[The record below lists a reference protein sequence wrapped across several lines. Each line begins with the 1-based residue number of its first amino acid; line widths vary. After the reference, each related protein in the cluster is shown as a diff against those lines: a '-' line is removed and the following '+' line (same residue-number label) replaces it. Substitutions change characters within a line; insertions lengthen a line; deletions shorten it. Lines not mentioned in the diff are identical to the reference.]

1 MPRRSRVDAPG
12 ALHHIIVRGIERRA
26 VFRDDA
32 DREKFIEKLGTVL
45 AKSLT
50 ACFAY
55 ALMRNHVHLLLRTGT
70 APLATVMRRLLTGY
84 AMYFNRR
91 YRRHGHLFQNRYKS
105 ILCEEE
111 TYLKELVR
119 YIHLNPLRAKAVD
132 DLKTLREYRFC
143 GHGALLGRFER
154 SWLDGRYVLKAFAE
168 DPDEA
173 RQRYE
178 EFVSKAAGEG
188 RRDDL
193 TGGGVLRSIG
203 GWEELKRQRR
213 GGGRIKG
220 DERILGGPDFVHEIL
235 RHANE
240 EMTRRAKIR
249 TRGLNFKA
257 LSERIA
263 AWYNIDIELLST
275 PTKDRKV
282 SRARAIL
289 CYLAVRQLMM
299 SGADV
304 ARELNL
310 SPSMVSRAVGRGC
323 KHKEAELILERY
335 ITGMN
340 LFNPGRGFRFGC
352 LQ

>member
-1 MPRRSRVDAPG
+1 MPRRSRIDAPG
-12 ALHHIIVRGIERRA
+12 ALHHLLVRGIERRA

-45 AKSLT
+45 AESLT
-50 ACFAY
+50 SCFAY

-70 APLATVMRRLLTGY
+70 VPIATVMRRLLTGY

-132 DLKTLREYRFC
+132 DLMALRGYRFC
-143 GHGALLGRFER
+143 GHGALFGRFER
-154 SWLDGRYVLKAFAE
+154 NWLDGRYVLKAFAE
-168 DPDEA
+168 DSDEA

-178 EFVSKAAGEG
+178 EYVSKAVGEG

-220 DERILGGPDFVHEIL
+220 DERILGGPDFVNETL

-257 LSERIA
+257 LSERVA
-263 AWYNIDIELLST
+263 A
-275 PTKDRKV
+275 
-282 SRARAIL
+282 
-289 CYLAVRQLMM
+289 
-299 SGADV
+299 
-304 ARELNL
+304 
-310 SPSMVSRAVGRGC
+310 
-323 KHKEAELILERY
+323 
-335 ITGMN
+335 
-340 LFNPGRGFRFGC
+340 
-352 LQ
+352 